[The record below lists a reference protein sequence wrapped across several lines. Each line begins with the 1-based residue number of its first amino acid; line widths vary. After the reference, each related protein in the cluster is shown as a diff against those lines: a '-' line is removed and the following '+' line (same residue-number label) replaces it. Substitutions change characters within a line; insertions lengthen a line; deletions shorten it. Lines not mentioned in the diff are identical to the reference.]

1 MKHPTNRTYTKK
13 WDRLINRMEQASCEQ
28 ISQRGDVREGLQEG
42 LLCTQTRAVDGQID
56 RDV

>member
-13 WDRLINRMEQASCEQ
+13 WDRLIKRMEQTSCEQ
-28 ISQRGDVREGLQEG
+28 ISQRGDVGEGLQEG